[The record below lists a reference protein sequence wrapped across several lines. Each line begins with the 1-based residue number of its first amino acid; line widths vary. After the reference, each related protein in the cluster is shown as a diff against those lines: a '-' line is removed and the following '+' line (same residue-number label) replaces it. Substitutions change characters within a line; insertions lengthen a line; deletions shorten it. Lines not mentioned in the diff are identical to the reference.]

1 MADDSD
7 KEPGKLNKKALL
19 KRIRERCTAMIEG
32 DRENRDDAKADIRFV
47 SVPGE
52 QWDPKVKKDRG
63 TRACYEFDK
72 LSIKAQ
78 RVINEMRANRPAGK
92 VRAAED
98 GDKATADVREGLC
111 RNIANVSDLD
121 TICDYAGVYQVEGG
135 MGAWRV
141 TTEYVRDT
149 LNKQRIRAEPIPN
162 PFCLY
167 WDPSSTD
174 PLKRDAADWCLI
186 DSLPKLEYQAKYG
199 KKAQQVS
206 FDAGEC
212 ADDPDWDNEEEIRV
226 CEYWYKES
234 YKKELWLLT
243 NGKTID
249 PAKEEKRR
257 PGSTQALAGMVKQK
271 G

>member
-1 MADDSD
+1 GSR
-7 KEPGKLNKKALL
+7 P
-19 KRIRERCTAMIEG
+19 
-32 DRENRDDAKADIRFV
+32 
-47 SVPGE
+47 
-52 QWDPKVKKDRG
+52 
-63 TRACYEFDK
+63 CYEFDK

-141 TTEYVRDT
+141 TTEYVKDT

-186 DSLPKLEYQAKYG
+186 DSLPKAEYKDKYG
-199 KKAQQVS
+199 KKAQEVD
-206 FDAGEC
+206 FEAGEC

-234 YKKELWLLT
+234 YKKELWLLQ

-257 PGSTQALAGMVKQK
+257 PGSTQALEPLVKQK
-271 G
+271 GEVDCDRIMMCIASGSAILEGPVEQAGRSHRFIVVHGAWKIVDGKPMWW